1 MSGRIRGAWA
11 ALTFVALAALAGCQ
25 SSPSTTRTPPMPAT
39 PTATPLP
46 RAWTVVRDIAA
57 ARQAPVG
64 VRAEYTV
71 SQATNAGTP
80 QFQALQRS
88 DDAGLTWTN
97 VTWPRIPGV
106 SLPTDVTGIQFYW
119 NPDAPRTLFLWLQ
132 LMNDAQCPFIDQVP
146 IPVINGIARAT
157 STTGKLCQTTVVS
170 NDGGA
175 TWRTVT
181 APAPLTGGLGGIGLT
196 GAPPT
201 AGSVAAQGS
210 RLYALFL
217 PSVQA
222 NGFHW
227 RLAASD
233 DGGATWRLIDGPI
246 AAAGQEVTNYT
257 ATPSG
262 SALFALTQPTQFNA
276 AGPSGMSLPPGQFW
290 SSADGGATW
299 TRGATPPGQRM
310 DGLVA
315 AQDTSTG
322 ATIAYALSDSEN
334 DIDLHLYAS
343 LDGGRSWGHTV
354 DLQTREQD
362 ANSLHLLTT
371 LPNGA
376 VALFGYPGDA
386 TYSPQG
392 GPVSVWRYDW
402 SAASVVTQPS
412 NIDLVNQVASQIT
425 PGGGI
430 QIWLAGPSSSGSS
443 LLEYVDLKD

>member
-11 ALTFVALAALAGCQ
+11 TLTFVALATLAGCQ
-25 SSPSTTRTPPMPAT
+25 SSPSSTRTPLLPST
-39 PTATPLP
+39 PTATPLLS
-46 RAWTVVRDIAA
+46 AWTAITDTTA
-57 ARQAPVG
+57 ARLAPVG
-64 VRAEYTV
+64 VRTEYTMR
-71 SQATNAGTP
+71 QATNAGAP
-80 QFQALQRS
+80 QFQAFQRS
-88 DDAGLTWTN
+88 DDAGLTWSN
-97 VTWPRIPGV
+97 VTWPRIAGV
-106 SLPTDVTGIQFYW
+106 SLPADVTGTQFYW
-119 NPDAPRTLFLWLQ
+119 NPYAPRTIFLWLQ
-132 LMNDAQCPFIDQVP
+132 LMNDAQCPSIDQVP

-157 STTGKLCQTTVVS
+157 STTGELCQITSVS

-175 TWRTVT
+175 TWRAVT
-181 APAPLTGGLGGIGLT
+181 APLTGGFGGIGLT
-196 GAPPT
+196 GAPPS

-233 DGGATWRLIDGPI
+233 DGGATWRLIDSPI
-246 AAAGQEVTNYT
+246 AAAGQEVTDYT

-262 SALFALTQPTQFNA
+262 SALFALTQPAQFNA
-276 AGPSGMSLPPGQFW
+276 AGPSGMSLPPVQFW
-290 SSADGGATW
+290 SSLDGGATW

-310 DGLVA
+310 DGLAV

-334 DIDLHLYAS
+334 DTDLHLYAS

-362 ANSLHLLTT
+362 ANSLHLLTP
-371 LPNGA
+371 LSNGA
-376 VALFGYPGDA
+376 IALFGYPGDA

-402 SAASVVTQPS
+402 SAAPVLTQPS
-412 NIDLVNQVASQIT
+412 NIDLVNQVASQ
-425 PGGGI
+425 PSPSGGI
-430 QIWLAGPSSSGSS
+430 RLWLAGLSGSGPN
-443 LLEYVDLKD
+443 LLEYVDLKY